1 MLKLHFVPLEKP
13 LRKIFCEPKKLRKSF
28 QVQLG
33 EEERNPQLFKEPLRN
48 TEGEKIV
55 VCLLIKLI

>member
-48 TEGEKIV
+48 TEGK
-55 VCLLIKLI
+55 KR